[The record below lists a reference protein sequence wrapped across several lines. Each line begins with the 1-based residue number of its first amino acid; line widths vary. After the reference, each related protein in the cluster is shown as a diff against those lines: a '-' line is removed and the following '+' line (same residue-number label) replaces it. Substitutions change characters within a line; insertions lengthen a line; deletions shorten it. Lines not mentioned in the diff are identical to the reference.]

1 MTVFN
6 RRLDLKS
13 RLAQRSAF
21 LFGPRGTG
29 KSTWIRKS
37 LPEARLYDLLDERT
51 YLKLLQ
57 RPSILEEE
65 WRVRPEAPIVI
76 DEIQKLPK
84 ILDEVHRL
92 ISLHDARFLLT
103 GSSARKLKRTG
114 VNLLGGRAREL
125 HFFPLTSAEISQGE
139 NREGEVHGFDLN
151 RYLNRGGLPLVYLSN
166 EPLEDLRS
174 YVSLYLREEIAAEAL
189 TRKVDEF
196 ARFLDVM
203 AIHCGDE
210 LHYQNFSSDSGVKA
224 KTLQNYIEILEDT
237 LIGFKVP
244 PFEKTIRR
252 KAITRSKFYLFDIG
266 ITRVLARRGEVQP
279 GSELFGRAFEHF
291 IVLELRA
298 ALDLLGR
305 DLPLQYWRTK
315 SGFEVD
321 LVLGDHVAIEIK
333 GVPQVHDHHLKGLRA
348 LREENVVR
356 HAWVVSLDS
365 HRRRTADG
373 IEIIPWQEFLKQ
385 LWSDQLF

>member
-1 MTVFN
+1 MKVF
-6 RRLDLKS
+6 RRKLDLAA
-13 RLAQRSAF
+13 RLEKRSAF

-29 KSTWIRKS
+29 KSTWIRES
-37 LPEARLYDLLDERT
+37 LPGARIYDLLDERI

-65 WRVRPEAPIVI
+65 WRVGPQAPIVI

-103 GSSARKLKRTG
+103 GSSARKLKHSG

-125 HFFPLTSAEISQGE
+125 HFYPLTSAEIPD
-139 NREGEVHGFDLN
+139 FDLTH
-151 RYLNRGGLPLVYLSN
+151 YLNRGGLPLVYLSD

-189 TRKVDEF
+189 TRRVYEF

-203 AIHCGDE
+203 AIHSGDE
-210 LHYQNFSSDSGVKA
+210 LHYQNLSSDSGVKA
-224 KTLQNYIEILEDT
+224 KTLQNYVDILEDT
-237 LIGFKVP
+237 LVGFRVP
-244 PFEKTIRR
+244 PYEKTKKR

-266 ITRVLARRGEVQP
+266 VTRLLARRGEVLP
-279 GSELFGRAFEHF
+279 GSELFGKAFEQF
-291 IVLELRA
+291 IILELRA
-298 ALDLLGR
+298 ATDLLGI
-305 DLPLQYWRTK
+305 DLPIQYWRTK

-321 LVLGDHVAIEIK
+321 VVLGDHAALEIK
-333 GVPQVHDHHLKGLRA
+333 AVTTVQDHHLKGIRA
-348 LREENVVR
+348 LREENLLR

-373 IEIIPWQEFLKQ
+373 IEILPWRDFLGA
-385 LWSDQLF
+385 LWTRELFKMES